1 MKLTDL
7 LLAEL
12 DRELER
18 STRALDQVPEGKR
31 DWKPHDRSMSFG
43 YLAELVARIPSWV
56 AYAIKQDELD
66 LAPPQGAQQPR
77 TPLNTREELI
87 KELESSVAQAKAA
100 LQNTTDDFLTSSWR
114 LLVGGKVV
122 MDLPRHIVIR
132 DALNHMAHHRGQMT
146 VYLRLLGATV
156 PALYGPSADDQRFA

>member
-1 MKLTDL
+1 
-7 LLAEL
+7 
-12 DRELER
+12 
-18 STRALDQVPEGKR
+18 
-31 DWKPHDRSMSFG
+31 MSFG